1 MFERSLGW
9 KRRKKSSQTF
19 LLSLFFCRN
28 SVEKHYFIFTFWH
41 YQFDSI
47 RRASLRVVWMRNLSR
62 YYFQDNIIEL
72 TSQGE
77 RDIIKFQ
84 LHTDCVNCT
93 RAPWFCV
100 FLRASEDSS
109 RSRKF
114 SIYVLESTSDDDRFE
129 ATPWNAIKSEYNN
142 ARAIRNRP

>member
-1 MFERSLGW
+1 MERFLRWRKIDRQIKESKLSASIVSLFDVRKICWMLDG
-9 KRRKKSSQTF
+9 RKKSSQTF

-28 SVEKHYFIFTFWH
+28 SVEKHYFIYTFWH
-41 YQFDSI
+41 YQSDLI
-47 RRASLRVVWMRNLSR
+47 RRASLRVVWIRNLSR

-84 LHTDCVNCT
+84 LQTDCVNCT

-100 FLRASEDSS
+100 F
-109 RSRKF
+109 
-114 SIYVLESTSDDDRFE
+114 
-129 ATPWNAIKSEYNN
+129 
-142 ARAIRNRP
+142 